1 MSLKGYPML
10 GNPALGNIK
19 FIKIRF
25 LFCNIFHR
33 IPFDKELFWITCNID

>member
-25 LFCNIFHR
+25 LFCNIFTGFLL
-33 IPFDKELFWITCNID
+33 IKSCSGSLTI